1 MSRYLPGAILA
12 VCGILVYVIGCL
24 LFLAHRR
31 QRDRAATNKS
41 LFAYAI
47 AMMVLGMVALG
58 AGLFALEVAQY
69 HALNG

>member
-1 MSRYLPGAILA
+1 MDRYLPGAILA
-12 VCGILVYVIGCL
+12 VCGIVVYVIGCL

-31 QRDRAATNKS
+31 QRDHATTNKS

-58 AGLFALEVAQY
+58 AGLFALEAAQY
-69 HALNG
+69 HTLNG

>member
-1 MSRYLPGAILA
+1 MARYLPGAILA

-31 QRDRAATNKS
+31 QRGRATANKS

-58 AGLFALEVAQY
+58 AGLFALEAAQF